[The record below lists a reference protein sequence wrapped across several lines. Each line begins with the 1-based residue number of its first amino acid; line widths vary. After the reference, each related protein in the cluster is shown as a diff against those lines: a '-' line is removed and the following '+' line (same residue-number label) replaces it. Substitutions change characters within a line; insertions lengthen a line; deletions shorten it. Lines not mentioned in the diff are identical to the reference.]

1 MKTLLFCSFALLG
14 LAATPAFAGQCTAE
28 IEIAQTNYDLR
39 LKEGA
44 AVGPSAPESTDAK
57 LHHQPTQQSV
67 GEAETKLGDLP
78 PGADTAFASAVQR
91 ARDADAANHEAACE
105 AALDDAAKALKR

>member
-1 MKTLLFCSFALLG
+1 MKTLLLCSLVLLTP
-14 LAATPAFAGQCTAE
+14 AAAPAFAGQCTAD

-39 LKEGA
+39 INSA
-44 AVGPSAPESTDAK
+44 AAAGPSAPESTDAK

-67 GEAETKLGDLP
+67 GAAETKLGDLP
-78 PGADTAFASAVQR
+78 PGADKEFAAAVQR
-91 ARDADAANHEAACE
+91 ARDADAANNEAACE